1 MRISDWSSD
10 VCSSDLL
17 VVDRQLQGYEL
28 AGQVAEPAIVGRLEA
43 ERLHI
48 RRLRRHHDADQL
60 LCVRPVMALVQG
72 LERSKFHGMA
82 SVMLRLLGGGEAA
95 AFLQARCQGGAVPVD
110 ELAGAVLVLGRIG
123 SGPTG
128 RGSWWERWGQLV

>member
-1 MRISDWSSD
+1 MIRRPPRSNRTAT
-10 VCSSDLL
+10 LL
-17 VVDRQLQGYEL
+17 PYTTLFRS
-28 AGQVAEPAIVGRLEA
+28 
-43 ERLHI
+43 I

-110 ELAGAVLVLGRIG
+110 ELAGAVLVPGGQIGRAACRA
-123 SGPTG
+123 
-128 RGSWWERWGQLV
+128 RGGKYV

>member
-1 MRISDWSSD
+1 MSIIYWVST
-10 VCSSDLL
+10 VCAPDLA
-17 VVDRQLQGYEL
+17 EL
-28 AGQVAEPAIVGRLEA
+28 
-43 ERLHI
+43 LHI

-123 SGPTG
+123 SGLIG
-128 RGSWWERWGQLV
+128 RRICAWLVLLPIPACRAC

>member
-95 AFLQARCQGGAVPVD
+95 AFLPARCQRSEERRVGKECV
-110 ELAGAVLVLGRIG
+110 
-123 SGPTG
+123 STWSS
-128 RGSWWERWGQLV
+128 RGSPYH

>member
-1 MRISDWSSD
+1 
-10 VCSSDLL
+10 
-17 VVDRQLQGYEL
+17 
-28 AGQVAEPAIVGRLEA
+28 
-43 ERLHI
+43 
-48 RRLRRHHDADQL
+48 
-60 LCVRPVMALVQG
+60 MALVQG

-123 SGPTG
+123 SGLIG
-128 RGSWWERWGQLV
+128 RRIDAELVLLHQPAVLVVGGVRSEEHTSELQSLMRISYAVFCL

>member
-1 MRISDWSSD
+1 MIRRPPRSNRTAT
-10 VCSSDLL
+10 LL
-17 VVDRQLQGYEL
+17 PYTTLFRS
-28 AGQVAEPAIVGRLEA
+28 
-43 ERLHI
+43 I

-123 SGPTG
+123 SGLIG
-128 RGSWWERWGQLV
+128 RRSEEHTSELPSLMRISY